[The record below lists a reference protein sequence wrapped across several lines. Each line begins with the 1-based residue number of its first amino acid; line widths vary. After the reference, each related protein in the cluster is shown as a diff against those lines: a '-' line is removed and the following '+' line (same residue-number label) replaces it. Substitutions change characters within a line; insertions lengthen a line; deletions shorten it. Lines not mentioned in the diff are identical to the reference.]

1 MKETELKATSPQE
14 SPQPTEPLSVGRK
27 ANLDIEINGTRG
39 WVGFL
44 GVVIIIS
51 GALAVIFSLLTV
63 SMPVVF
69 LGTSPGS
76 SSWILIVS
84 VLIYTG
90 VSIYLGVLLLSSSSH
105 AKKYLKQDSETELLK
120 YHVKMHTFFKVIGI
134 ITIIGLSSALILMLI
149 SIMAFFGR

>member
-1 MKETELKATSPQE
+1 MKETDLKAASPQE

-27 ANLDIEINGTRG
+27 GNLDITIKGTRG
-39 WVGFL
+39 WMGFL

-51 GALAVIFSLLTV
+51 GALAAIFSLLTV
-63 SMPVVF
+63 SASVVF
-69 LGTSPGS
+69 LGTSPPS

-105 AKKYLKQDSETELLK
+105 AKRYLRQDSETELLK

-134 ITIIGLSSALILMLI
+134 IIIIGLSVGLIL
-149 SIMAFFGR
+149 IMAFSGR

>member
-27 ANLDIEINGTRG
+27 ANLDIKINGTRG
-39 WVGFL
+39 WMSFL
-44 GVVIIIS
+44 GIVIIVS
-51 GALAVIFSLLTV
+51 GAFAALATFLTV
-63 SMPVVF
+63 SMPVRF

-76 SSWILIVS
+76 SSWILIIS

-105 AKKYLKQDSETELLK
+105 AKKYLRQDSETELLK

-134 ITIIGLSSALILMLI
+134 ITIIGLFSMLILMLI

>member
-1 MKETELKATSPQE
+1 MKETDLKAASPQE

-27 ANLDIEINGTRG
+27 GNLDITIRGTRG
-39 WVGFL
+39 WMSFL

-51 GALAVIFSLLTV
+51 GALAAIFSLLTV
-63 SMPVVF
+63 SASVLF

-76 SSWILIVS
+76 SSWILVVS

-105 AKKYLKQDSETELLK
+105 AKKYLRQDSETELLK

-134 ITIIGLSSALILMLI
+134 IIIIGLSVGLIL
-149 SIMAFFGR
+149 IMAFSGR

>member
-1 MKETELKATSPQE
+1 MKETDLKATSPQE
-14 SPQPTEPLSVGRK
+14 SPQPAEPLSVGRK

-39 WVGFL
+39 WMSFL

-51 GALAVIFSLLTV
+51 GALAVIFSFLTV

-76 SSWILIVS
+76 SSWILIIS

-105 AKKYLKQDSETELLK
+105 AKKYLRQDSETELLK
-120 YHVKMHTFFKVIGI
+120 YHVKMRIFFQVTGI
-134 ITIIGLSSALILMLI
+134 ITIIGLSVGLILM
-149 SIMAFFGR
+149 MAFSGR

>member
-1 MKETELKATSPQE
+1 MKETDLKATSPQE

-27 ANLDIEINGTRG
+27 ANLDIKINGTRG
-39 WVGFL
+39 WMGFL

-51 GALAVIFSLLTV
+51 GALAAIFSLLTV
-63 SMPVVF
+63 SISVVF

-76 SSWILIVS
+76 SSWILVIS

-90 VSIYLGVLLLSSSSH
+90 VAIYLGVLLLSSSSH

-120 YHVKMHTFFKVIGI
+120 YHVKMRIFFQVTGI
-134 ITIIGLSSALILMLI
+134 IMIIGLSVGLIL
-149 SIMAFFGR
+149 IMAFSGR

>member
-1 MKETELKATSPQE
+1 MKETDLKAAPPQE

-27 ANLDIEINGTRG
+27 GNLDITIKGTRG
-39 WVGFL
+39 WMSFL

-51 GALAVIFSLLTV
+51 GALAAIFSLLTV
-63 SMPVVF
+63 SMSVVF

-105 AKKYLKQDSETELLK
+105 AKKYLRQDSETELLK

-134 ITIIGLSSALILMLI
+134 IIIIGLSVWLIL
-149 SIMAFFGR
+149 IMAFSGR

>member
-1 MKETELKATSPQE
+1 MKESELKATSPQE

-27 ANLDIEINGTRG
+27 GNLDITIKGTRG
-39 WVGFL
+39 WMSFL

-51 GALAVIFSLLTV
+51 GALAVIFSFLTV
-63 SMPVVF
+63 SMSVLF

-105 AKKYLKQDSETELLK
+105 AKRYLRQDSETELLK
-120 YHVKMHTFFKVIGI
+120 YHVKMRIFFQVTGI
-134 ITIIGLSSALILMLI
+134 ITIIGLSVWLIL
-149 SIMAFFGR
+149 IMAFSGR

>member
-1 MKETELKATSPQE
+1 MEETNNKATPSGAG
-14 SPQPTEPLSVGRK
+14 PQPTEPLSVGRK

-63 SMPVVF
+63 SMPVWF

-84 VLIYTG
+84 VLVFCGIAIYVG
-90 VSIYLGVLLLSSSSH
+90 ILLLQSSSH
-105 AKKYLKQDSETELLK
+105 AKRYLKQDSETELLK
-120 YHVKMHTFFKVIGI
+120 YHVKMRIFFQVTGI
-134 ITIIGLSSALILMLI
+134 ITIIGLSVWLIL
-149 SIMAFFGR
+149 IMAFSGR